1 MIDIIIPI
9 YNIDIKQLRTC
20 LSSII
25 SQTILEELE
34 VTIVDDGSFVQNE
47 ELEIM
52 INKMRNFIP
61 IQFLRYENNRGP
73 GYARQYGIDHT
84 NNEYI
89 LFIDADD
96 MLTPIA
102 TEVLLK
108 ALQQQP
114 DKAVAVAEFYALDTK
129 SMQIEKT
136 GIQLTW
142 VFAKLYRREIIDK
155 YNFHFNVE
163 EDCSY
168 ANEDVGFNVQY
179 QYVLGD
185 SCLVLIEQPLYYWS
199 DRNRNSITRN
209 NNYEYKYKQGHKGY
223 VMNFIRTYKKLKDV
237 VSKERR
243 ENYAFKHLIDIYRDY
258 SKNWVQIQENNLN
271 DELLEYSYLY
281 YREVFKEFDNV
292 NKDVLKKYWE
302 IYCSDK
308 IKGFD
313 HFLRYLI
320 IIRNNA

>member
-136 GIQLTW
+136 GIQLT
-142 VFAKLYRREIIDK
+142 
-155 YNFHFNVE
+155 
-163 EDCSY
+163 
-168 ANEDVGFNVQY
+168 
-179 QYVLGD
+179 
-185 SCLVLIEQPLYYWS
+185 
-199 DRNRNSITRN
+199 
-209 NNYEYKYKQGHKGY
+209 
-223 VMNFIRTYKKLKDV
+223 
-237 VSKERR
+237 
-243 ENYAFKHLIDIYRDY
+243 
-258 SKNWVQIQENNLN
+258 
-271 DELLEYSYLY
+271 
-281 YREVFKEFDNV
+281 
-292 NKDVLKKYWE
+292 
-302 IYCSDK
+302 
-308 IKGFD
+308 
-313 HFLRYLI
+313 
-320 IIRNNA
+320 